1 MAKIIYSDISD
12 VSFHYVFGE
21 LSIIEVPKQVRGNH
35 EAINKINEYLAIN
48 EALKYCRYCFNSG
61 DDDLI
66 AYGVELI
73 KEATEGKYL
82 QAIFVTAIPTKA
94 KEVESEINRY
104 LLTTLNK

>member
-21 LSIIEVPKQVRGNH
+21 LAIIEVPKQVRGNH
-35 EAINKINEYLAIN
+35 EAINLINDYLAIN

-61 DDDLI
+61 DNDLM

-73 KEATEGKYL
+73 KEATEGKDL
-82 QAIFVTAIPTKA
+82 QAIFATAIPTKA